1 MTNDQDYKFHHIGV
15 LTNNIE
21 QSKKELSNLGFY
33 FNKDIFDPVQEV
45 DLSFGVNDKNLLIE
59 LVKPTKNSK
68 ILGLLKKNGA
78 GPYHLC
84 FEVSSIQ
91 EKEPDLKKR
100 GFICV
105 LKPTRAIAFDNNL
118 ISFFFSKSLGLIELL
133 EK

>member
-1 MTNDQDYKFHHIGV
+1 MNAPIAEQEEPVNLETDFDSLAND
-15 LTNNIE
+15 
-21 QSKKELSNLGFY
+21 
-33 FNKDIFDPVQEV
+33 VQEV

-91 EKEPDLKKR
+91 EKETDLKKR